1 MKRQHLDFDTWKK
14 KALKNP
20 RLKAEHDKQQPE
32 FAVIRAMIE
41 ARMKKRMT
49 QAKLAAKIGSK
60 QSVISR
66 LEKGHAN
73 PSLSF
78 LKKLASALGTTLEIQ
93 FRNNYAE

>member
-1 MKRQHLDFDTWKK
+1 MKRYHLDFDTWKK
-14 KALKNP
+14 KALKDSQ
-20 RLKAEHDKQQPE
+20 LKAEYDKQQPE
-32 FAVIRAMIE
+32 FALIRAVLD
-41 ARMKKRMT
+41 ARMKKKMT

-93 FRNNYAE
+93 FR